1 MINFTLFLPKSGV
14 VLTLAVGL
22 AVKICFVTEF
32 TEFLI
37 FFVYY
42 FFITMFR
49 GKLFCSK
56 KHLPCA

>member
-1 MINFTLFLPKSGV
+1 MINFTLLLPKSGV

-32 TEFLI
+32 TEFLF

-56 KHLPCA
+56 KH